1 MRKSKNFSK
10 RTTKPNKN
18 AIKALSVATIA
29 GLAMIGAAS
38 PACAE
43 VDNRIIIDTIDQTVT
58 GDYSNRINNNDWH
71 ADDWSSAWY
80 DEWNVEGGVVKNTSQ
95 NLTIKD
101 STFDSNTLNVHNP
114 NIVGD
119 DSDPKWMSA
128 NGGIIGNT
136 TDSSIKS
143 IDNVTFSNNKTNAT
157 YGPQFVKGGV
167 IGNSGTIESITNTK
181 FTGNTSS
188 ASYQAMGGAIFNADT
203 GVIDKISKSEFI
215 GNKSGSGG
223 AIYNDGT
230 ITSIDEVTIK
240 NNNASTGG
248 AIVNNGTIT
257 TISNSKIGN
266 NKASSGSAIYNQGHI
281 GTIDNTNVHDNTGS
295 DSILNRGTIDLI
307 SNSKITGSSSTGIN
321 SIKADSSDTAH
332 IGRIV
337 NTEIS
342 NNKGYGI
349 NSFKSDID
357 ELDGVI
363 IKDNANSGIRL
374 AGSGESHKIGSIK
387 NSLFENNG
395 RTGHNSA
402 LYLDVDSSLG
412 DVSDTKFISNYG
424 SSGGAISVN
433 NRGYGISAS
442 IGNFTNV
449 LFENNESSYAGG
461 AIVFDSGDSS
471 PLTVGKF
478 KDITFKDNKAGQNA
492 GALAVNGGV
501 TLDDFENVT
510 FEGNTAKGVG
520 GAICVN
526 DGRNTKFGNFT
537 NVSFENNEAASGSA
551 ISAMAGGT
559 FKDWKKVYF
568 VDNKVTGNG
577 GAGGVVSLN
586 NATVG
591 NWDTG
596 VMQSADSDYRVLNGG
611 GIYAGYSNFGN
622 ISNVAFKNLHA
633 ESAGGG
639 IWNSSSTFG
648 NFTDVSFEN
657 ISASNGGGIWNHYG
671 TIGNLTNVT
680 FDKVGIES
688 SSANNAGNGGVINNV
703 SGTIGDWINGY
714 AYGLGGADNNIASQG
729 GAIWNNSQF
738 GKITN
743 VLIKDYYAKTG
754 GAIWNMGTMK
764 GLEKV
769 SFINNHATE
778 SAGGAIMVHSDS
790 SAFGSVSES
799 LFQDN
804 SAHTWGGAIA
814 SHGYLSSI
822 IGSSFINNTAGNGG
836 AIYSSNPNV
845 GTLKDLTFIGNK
857 AVGNNEARLAGA
869 GGAIAVESSP
879 NFTLEGQ
886 NKFINNSAQTRG
898 GAILL
903 SAGTFS
909 DLGESYFEGNTSG
922 STGGAIHV
930 YGSIDKANNSTF
942 INNKTE
948 GKEPAD
954 HSLTYSGGGAIFTSG
969 EIKDISNSTFVG
981 NEVTGMTSDTFNSG
995 NGGAIFSFEDIENIS
1010 NSEFN
1015 GNKAVNKGGAI
1026 WTSQRINSI
1035 ENSTFANNKA
1045 GENGGALIAEEGI
1058 GTITNSSFINNTS
1071 TNGKGGAIYTT
1082 KDLKIVSKNGYNSLF
1097 TGNTAKIDGKVEQ
1110 NAIYMETPEDEGD
1123 VTLTLDAQSS
1133 GRFVLNDTIN
1143 GNSYNLKMTGD
1154 KTGEVYFNNKI
1165 VNANITQNNVISY
1178 VNDASQLNYNNNL
1191 AINSGI
1197 MNINNM
1203 GLAPLHL
1210 NSFVNDGTININSVD
1225 INPATETMGKITADS
1240 YGSQTGT
1247 INVNGLNVLADP
1259 NPDKLQTNVFFAD
1272 SAFANTVKYN
1282 GSNEYMGKIYKY
1294 TVGYLPESGEFQ
1306 FVRGGGSSGADS
1318 FNPSVLS
1325 SSVNAQAGTNATV
1338 NETFHYVFEH
1348 ADAFTQLP
1356 SMDRFAKINEN
1367 RYALSS
1373 DFNNNIPGFA
1383 PEFNNKA
1390 GWFRPYVTFE
1400 KMNLRN
1406 SGAVNATTYGSLVGF
1421 DSDFQDLKHGWT
1433 GVTTGYIGYTGS
1445 QLRYSGADTTMN
1457 GGLIGFTQTF
1467 YKGDFWTALTLSTG
1481 ASAGQTNT
1489 MYGKE
1494 DFTTLFAGVGSK
1506 TGYNFEFKE
1515 GKYIIQP
1522 VWFMSYTMGKTFDY
1536 TNAAGVRIESSPMH
1550 SIMLNPSLRFIA
1562 NTKSG
1567 WQPYASVGMVWNAMN
1582 ESSTSANGIKLPES
1596 SIKPY
1601 VEYGVGLQKRFKDDF
1616 IAFGQAMI
1624 RNGGRNGISLTA
1636 GFRWAIGRDKEKP
1649 LEKVQGVNNK
1659 TIGSGTKAG
1668 DKTVS
1673 MKKFLPPTVS
1683 IKVGDSKVSHTTDGR
1698 KIVKQLSQAQR
1709 EKLAKQYQNTTRTTS
1724 IGDMK
1729 KL

>member
-29 GLAMIGAAS
+29 GLAMIGGTAQAQDVQKA
-38 PACAE
+38 P
-43 VDNRIIIDTIDQTVT
+43 TPTVPT
-58 GDYSNRINNNDWH
+58 YTLDK
-71 ADDWSSAWY
+71 AD
-80 DEWNVEGGVVKNTSQ
+80 K
-95 NLTIKD
+95 
-101 STFDSNTLNVHNP
+101 DSNTLYIPSYDTKTGEVTDAYYKVNYKNTQFGTGTENSKDIDVKTS
-114 NIVGD
+114 VGD
-119 DSDPKWMSA
+119 IDVNVKYDNSEARTRTEIYSETETVEGSFVNNNNTDKDYA
-128 NGGIIGNT
+128 VGGAVRNESTITNINAGFAGN
-136 TDSSIKS
+136 SSNS
-143 IDNVTFSNNKTNAT
+143 TTNA
-157 YGPQFVKGGV
+157 
-167 IGNSGTIESITNTK
+167 E
-181 FTGNTSS
+181 
-188 ASYQAMGGAIFNADT
+188 GGAIFNKTGATISNINGYFVGNTLSPLDSDKSAYNIGGAVANDGSIGDIVADFIGNSINGNNRT
-203 GVIDKISKSEFI
+203 TALGGAIYNTNTINSITSDFVGNSATGSYAVGGAIYNSANGSSNAPYIGAINGNFIGNFASSDGGAIYNNTYYNSSSISQIGSIEGDFIRNTSGRFGGAIWNNGTIGDIKGNFIENTAQRGGAIYNFKQGASAPVIKSITGDFIGNHIDRSDFGAAIYNEGVITDGIKGNFIANTITGSGMGAGVYNVGLYSSNYETLINGIQGDFVQNKITGSGYISGAGIYNERAIINNGIIGNFIKNELVGNGETLEGAAITNKSGATISAREDGISISGNFI
-215 GNKSGSGG
+215 GNKISGATYADGVAISNRDGAKIDGEIVGNFSQNSVTSDSVEGTAIANKYATIGKITGKFVKNTAQTTNTAQGG
-223 AIYNDGT
+223 AIYNDGSIT
-230 ITSIDEVTIK
+230 NGLGDSTFIRNSITSENGYAGGGALYNYGRIQGESAVKLYFEGNSAVSKTSNAQGGAWFNGGSFASKDITAGFI
-240 NNNASTGG
+240 NNYVEGKSTSEGGAFHNSTTLGNLTANFIGNYVSGQEFVAGGALYNRGSIEKISGLFRDNFAKTVGIGYGAEGGALYSYNANVDADFLNNYVEADGHVKGG
-248 AIVNNGTIT
+248 AIYSRNLTLNG
-257 TISNSKIGN
+257 N
-266 NKASSGSAIYNQGHI
+266 H
-281 GTIDNTNVHDNTGS
+281 
-295 DSILNRGTIDLI
+295 LF
-307 SNSKITGSSSTGIN
+307 
-321 SIKADSSDTAH
+321 
-332 IGRIV
+332 
-337 NTEIS
+337 S
-342 NNKGYGI
+342 NNY
-349 NSFKSDID
+349 
-357 ELDGVI
+357 
-363 IKDNANSGIRL
+363 
-374 AGSGESHKIGSIK
+374 
-387 NSLFENNG
+387 
-395 RTGHNSA
+395 
-402 LYLDVDSSLG
+402 
-412 DVSDTKFISNYG
+412 
-424 SSGGAISVN
+424 AISKSKN
-433 NRGYGISAS
+433 AS
-442 IGNFTNV
+442 
-449 LFENNESSYAGG
+449 
-461 AIVFDSGDSS
+461 
-471 PLTVGKF
+471 
-478 KDITFKDNKAGQNA
+478 
-492 GALAVNGGV
+492 
-501 TLDDFENVT
+501 
-510 FEGNTAKGVG
+510 
-520 GAICVN
+520 
-526 DGRNTKFGNFT
+526 
-537 NVSFENNEAASGSA
+537 
-551 ISAMAGGT
+551 
-559 FKDWKKVYF
+559 
-568 VDNKVTGNG
+568 
-577 GAGGVVSLN
+577 
-586 NATVG
+586 
-591 NWDTG
+591 
-596 VMQSADSDYRVLNGG
+596 
-611 GIYAGYSNFGN
+611 
-622 ISNVAFKNLHA
+622 
-633 ESAGGG
+633 
-639 IWNSSSTFG
+639 
-648 NFTDVSFEN
+648 
-657 ISASNGGGIWNHYG
+657 
-671 TIGNLTNVT
+671 
-680 FDKVGIES
+680 
-688 SSANNAGNGGVINNV
+688 
-703 SGTIGDWINGY
+703 
-714 AYGLGGADNNIASQG
+714 
-729 GAIWNNSQF
+729 
-738 GKITN
+738 
-743 VLIKDYYAKTG
+743 
-754 GAIWNMGTMK
+754 
-764 GLEKV
+764 
-769 SFINNHATE
+769 
-778 SAGGAIMVHSDS
+778 GGAIMVDYG
-790 SAFGSVSES
+790 SAENLNGTFSNNYVEAGE
-799 LFQDN
+799 F
-804 SAHTWGGAIA
+804 AMGGAVYA
-814 SHGYLSSI
+814 SGIKNVDGTYVNSYAKSATK
-822 IGSSFINNTAGNGG
+822 NAQGG
-836 AIYSSNPNV
+836 AIYASSIDS
-845 GTLKDLTFIGNK
+845 LKGSFGNNYVEAKEYAQGGAVFANSIETISNATFDNNK
-857 AVGNNEARLAGA
+857 AISAEKNAD
-869 GGAIAVESSP
+869 GGAI
-879 NFTLEGQ
+879 
-886 NKFINNSAQTRG
+886 
-898 GAILL
+898 
-903 SAGTFS
+903 
-909 DLGESYFEGNTSG
+909 
-922 STGGAIHV
+922 
-930 YGSIDKANNSTF
+930 NSTH
-942 INNKTE
+942 IT
-948 GKEPAD
+948 
-954 HSLTYSGGGAIFTSG
+954 
-969 EIKDISNSTFVG
+969 
-981 NEVTGMTSDTFNSG
+981 
-995 NGGAIFSFEDIENIS
+995 
-1010 NSEFN
+1010 
-1015 GNKAVNKGGAI
+1015 
-1026 WTSQRINSI
+1026 SI
-1035 ENSTFANNKA
+1035 ENSTFSNNSATSKSSDGYAHGGAIYTGGIESIKNSNFINNSSSFA
-1045 GENGGALIAEEGI
+1045 GGAIYSYGKIDTIENSTFASNKSRDNGGALIAEAGI

-1082 KDLKIVSKNGYNSLF
+1082 KDLNIVSKNSYNSLF

-1110 NAIYMETPEDEGD
+1110 NAIYMETPEDEDD

-1373 DFNNNIPGFA
+1373 DFNNNIPGIA

-1406 SGAVNATTYGSLVGF
+1406 AGAVNATTYGSLVGF

-1515 GKYIIQP
+1515 GRYIIQP

-1673 MKKFLPPTVS
+1673 MKKFLPTTVS

>member
-29 GLAMIGAAS
+29 GLAMIGGTAQAQDVQKAPTPTVPTYTLDEAS
-38 PACAE
+38 KASDTLYIPNYDTETGTVTDAYYKVNYKNTQFGTGTENSKDFNVKTFAGNIDVNVKYDNSE
-43 VDNRIIIDTIDQTVT
+43 LTNRTENYSPVENIGGTFVDN
-58 GDYSNRINNNDWH
+58 
-71 ADDWSSAWY
+71 
-80 DEWNVEGGVVKNTSQ
+80 
-95 NLTIKD
+95 
-101 STFDSNTLNVHNP
+101 
-114 NIVGD
+114 NI
-119 DSDPKWMSA
+119 
-128 NGGIIGNT
+128 
-136 TDSSIKS
+136 TDSAYAVGGAVRNESTITNINAGFVGNS
-143 IDNVTFSNNKTNAT
+143 SNSTTNA
-157 YGPQFVKGGV
+157 
-167 IGNSGTIESITNTK
+167 E
-181 FTGNTSS
+181 
-188 ASYQAMGGAIFNADT
+188 GGAIFNKDGAS
-203 GVIDKISKSEFI
+203 ISNINGYFI
-215 GNKSGSGG
+215 GNTLAPIDSDKSAYNIGGAIANNGIIGDVVADFIGNSINGNNRTTALGG
-223 AIYNDGT
+223 AIYNT
-230 ITSIDEVTIK
+230 NTMNSITGDFVGNSATGSYAV
-240 NNNASTGG
+240 GG
-248 AIVNNGTIT
+248 AIYNSANGS
-257 TISNSKIGN
+257 SNAPYIGAINGNFIGN
-266 NKASSGSAIYNQGHI
+266 FASSDGGAIYN
-281 GTIDNTNVHDNTGS
+281 NTYYN
-295 DSILNRGTIDLI
+295 
-307 SNSKITGSSSTGIN
+307 SSS
-321 SIKADSSDTAH
+321 
-332 IGRIV
+332 
-337 NTEIS
+337 IS
-342 NNKGYGI
+342 
-349 NSFKSDID
+349 
-357 ELDGVI
+357 
-363 IKDNANSGIRL
+363 
-374 AGSGESHKIGSIK
+374 KIGSI
-387 NSLFENNG
+387 E
-395 RTGHNSA
+395 
-402 LYLDVDSSLG
+402 G
-412 DVSDTKFISNYG
+412 DFI
-424 SSGGAISVN
+424 
-433 NRGYGISAS
+433 
-442 IGNFTNV
+442 
-449 LFENNESSYAGG
+449 
-461 AIVFDSGDSS
+461 
-471 PLTVGKF
+471 
-478 KDITFKDNKAGQNA
+478 
-492 GALAVNGGV
+492 
-501 TLDDFENVT
+501 
-510 FEGNTAKGVG
+510 
-520 GAICVN
+520 
-526 DGRNTKFGNFT
+526 RNT
-537 NVSFENNEAASGSA
+537 SGR
-551 ISAMAGGT
+551 
-559 FKDWKKVYF
+559 F
-568 VDNKVTGNG
+568 
-577 GAGGVVSLN
+577 
-586 NATVG
+586 
-591 NWDTG
+591 
-596 VMQSADSDYRVLNGG
+596 
-611 GIYAGYSNFGN
+611 
-622 ISNVAFKNLHA
+622 
-633 ESAGGG
+633 
-639 IWNSSSTFG
+639 
-648 NFTDVSFEN
+648 
-657 ISASNGGGIWNHYG
+657 
-671 TIGNLTNVT
+671 
-680 FDKVGIES
+680 
-688 SSANNAGNGGVINNV
+688 
-703 SGTIGDWINGY
+703 
-714 AYGLGGADNNIASQG
+714 G
-729 GAIWNNSQF
+729 GAIWNNGTIGDIKGNFIENTAQRGGAIYNFNQGASAPVIKSITGDFIGNHIDRSDFGAAIYNEGVITDGIKGNFIANTITGSGMGAGVYNVGPYSSNYKTLINGIQGDFVQNKITGSGYISGAGIYNERAIINNGIIGNFIQNELVGNGGTLEGAAITNKSGATISAREDGISISGNFIGNKISGATYADGVAISNRDGAKIDGEIVGNFSQNSVTSDSVEGTAIANKYATI
-738 GKITN
+738 GKITGKFVEN
-743 VLIKDYYAKTG
+743 TAQTTNTAQG
-754 GAIWNMGTMK
+754 GAIYNEGSITN
-764 GLEKV
+764 GLGDSTFIRNSITSENGYAGGGALYNYGSIQGESAVKLYFEGNSAV
-769 SFINNHATE
+769 SKTSNAQGGAWFNGGSFASKDITADFINNYVEGKSTSEGGAFHNSTNLGNLTANFIGNYVSGQEFVAGGALYNRGSIEKISGLFRDNFAKTVGIGYGAE
-778 SAGGAIMVHSDS
+778 GGALYSYNANVDADFLNNYVEADGHVKGGAIYSRNLTLNGDHLFSNNYAVSKSKNASGGAIMVDYG
-790 SAFGSVSES
+790 SAENLNGTFSNNYVEAGEFAMGGAVFANSIKTISNAT
-799 LFQDN
+799 FDN
-804 SAHTWGGAIA
+804 NKAISAEKNADGGAI
-814 SHGYLSSI
+814 
-822 IGSSFINNTAGNGG
+822 
-836 AIYSSNPNV
+836 
-845 GTLKDLTFIGNK
+845 
-857 AVGNNEARLAGA
+857 
-869 GGAIAVESSP
+869 
-879 NFTLEGQ
+879 
-886 NKFINNSAQTRG
+886 
-898 GAILL
+898 
-903 SAGTFS
+903 
-909 DLGESYFEGNTSG
+909 
-922 STGGAIHV
+922 
-930 YGSIDKANNSTF
+930 NSTH
-942 INNKTE
+942 IT
-948 GKEPAD
+948 
-954 HSLTYSGGGAIFTSG
+954 
-969 EIKDISNSTFVG
+969 
-981 NEVTGMTSDTFNSG
+981 
-995 NGGAIFSFEDIENIS
+995 
-1010 NSEFN
+1010 
-1015 GNKAVNKGGAI
+1015 
-1026 WTSQRINSI
+1026 SI
-1035 ENSTFANNKA
+1035 ENSTFSNNSATSKSSDGYAHGGAIYTGGIESIKNSNFINNSSSFA
-1045 GENGGALIAEEGI
+1045 GGAIYSYGKIDTIENSTFASNKSRDNGGALIAEAGI

-1071 TNGKGGAIYTT
+1071 ANGKGGAIYTT
-1082 KDLKIVSKNGYNSLF
+1082 KDLNIVSKNGYNSLF

-1165 VNANITQNNVISY
+1165 VNANITQNNVTSY

-1294 TVGYLPESGEFQ
+1294 TVGYSPESGEFQ

-1373 DFNNNIPGFA
+1373 DFNNNIPGIA

-1562 NTKSG
+1562 NTKNG

-1582 ESSTSANGIKLPES
+1582 ESSTSANGTKLPES

>member
-1 MRKSKNFSK
+1 MRKTKNFSK
-10 RTTKPNKN
+10 RTTKPDKN

-29 GLAMIGAAS
+29 GLAMIGGTAQAQDVQKAPIPTIPTYTLDEAS
-38 PACAE
+38 KASDTLYIPNYDTETGTVTDAYYKVNYSNTEFGTGTENSKDFNVKTSAGNIDVNVKYDNSE
-43 VDNRIIIDTIDQTVT
+43 LTNRTENYSPVENIGGTFVDN
-58 GDYSNRINNNDWH
+58 
-71 ADDWSSAWY
+71 
-80 DEWNVEGGVVKNTSQ
+80 
-95 NLTIKD
+95 
-101 STFDSNTLNVHNP
+101 
-114 NIVGD
+114 NI
-119 DSDPKWMSA
+119 
-128 NGGIIGNT
+128 
-136 TDSSIKS
+136 TDSAYAVGGAVRNESTITNINAGFAGNS
-143 IDNVTFSNNKTNAT
+143 SNSTTNA
-157 YGPQFVKGGV
+157 
-167 IGNSGTIESITNTK
+167 E
-181 FTGNTSS
+181 
-188 ASYQAMGGAIFNADT
+188 GGAIFNKDGAS
-203 GVIDKISKSEFI
+203 ISNINGYFI
-215 GNKSGSGG
+215 GNTLAPIDSDKSAYNIGGAIANNGIIGDVVADFLGNSINGNNRTTALGG
-223 AIYNDGT
+223 AIYNTNT
-230 ITSIDEVTIK
+230 INSITGDFVGNSATGSY
-240 NNNASTGG
+240 AVGG
-248 AIVNNGTIT
+248 AIYNSANGS
-257 TISNSKIGN
+257 SNAPYIGAINGNFIGN
-266 NKASSGSAIYNQGHI
+266 FASSDGGAIYN
-281 GTIDNTNVHDNTGS
+281 NTYYN
-295 DSILNRGTIDLI
+295 
-307 SNSKITGSSSTGIN
+307 SSS
-321 SIKADSSDTAH
+321 
-332 IGRIV
+332 
-337 NTEIS
+337 IS
-342 NNKGYGI
+342 
-349 NSFKSDID
+349 
-357 ELDGVI
+357 
-363 IKDNANSGIRL
+363 
-374 AGSGESHKIGSIK
+374 KIGSI
-387 NSLFENNG
+387 E
-395 RTGHNSA
+395 
-402 LYLDVDSSLG
+402 G
-412 DVSDTKFISNYG
+412 DFIRN
-424 SSGGAISVN
+424 SSG
-433 NRGYGISAS
+433 R
-442 IGNFTNV
+442 F
-449 LFENNESSYAGG
+449 
-461 AIVFDSGDSS
+461 
-471 PLTVGKF
+471 
-478 KDITFKDNKAGQNA
+478 
-492 GALAVNGGV
+492 
-501 TLDDFENVT
+501 
-510 FEGNTAKGVG
+510 
-520 GAICVN
+520 
-526 DGRNTKFGNFT
+526 
-537 NVSFENNEAASGSA
+537 
-551 ISAMAGGT
+551 
-559 FKDWKKVYF
+559 
-568 VDNKVTGNG
+568 
-577 GAGGVVSLN
+577 
-586 NATVG
+586 
-591 NWDTG
+591 
-596 VMQSADSDYRVLNGG
+596 
-611 GIYAGYSNFGN
+611 
-622 ISNVAFKNLHA
+622 
-633 ESAGGG
+633 
-639 IWNSSSTFG
+639 
-648 NFTDVSFEN
+648 
-657 ISASNGGGIWNHYG
+657 
-671 TIGNLTNVT
+671 
-680 FDKVGIES
+680 
-688 SSANNAGNGGVINNV
+688 
-703 SGTIGDWINGY
+703 
-714 AYGLGGADNNIASQG
+714 G
-729 GAIWNNSQF
+729 GAIWNNGTIGDIKGNFIENTAQRGGAIYNFNQGASAPVIKSITGDFIGNHIDRSDFGAAIYNEGVITDGIKGNFIANTITGSGMGAGVYNVGPYSGNYKTLINGIQGDFVQNKITGSGYISGAGIYNERAIINNGIIGNFIQNELVGNGGTLEGAAITNKSGATISAREDGISISGNFIGNKISGATYADGVAISNRDGAKIDGEIVGNFSQNSVTSDSVEGAAIANKYATI
-738 GKITN
+738 GKITGKFVEN
-743 VLIKDYYAKTG
+743 TAQATSTAQG
-754 GAIWNMGTMK
+754 GAIYNEGSITN
-764 GLEKV
+764 GLGDSTFIRNSITSENGYVGGGALYNNGSIQGESAVKLYFEGNSAV
-769 SFINNHATE
+769 SKTSNAQGGAWFNGGSFASKEITADFINNYAEGKSTSEGGAFHNSTTLGKLTGNFIGNHVSGQEFVAGGALYNRGSIEKISGLFRDNFAKTVGIGYGAE
-778 SAGGAIMVHSDS
+778 GGALYSYNANVDADFLNNYVEADGHVKGGAIYSRNLTLNGDHLFSNNYAISKSKNASGGAIMVDYG
-790 SAFGSVSES
+790 SAENLNGTFSNNYVEAGE
-799 LFQDN
+799 F
-804 SAHTWGGAIA
+804 AMGGAVYA
-814 SHGYLSSI
+814 SGIKNVDGTYVNSYAKSATK
-822 IGSSFINNTAGNGG
+822 NAQGG
-836 AIYSSNPNV
+836 AIYASSIDS
-845 GTLKDLTFIGNK
+845 LKGSFGNNYVEAKEYAQGGAVFANYIETISNATFDNNK
-857 AVGNNEARLAGA
+857 AISAEKNAD
-869 GGAIAVESSP
+869 GGAI
-879 NFTLEGQ
+879 
-886 NKFINNSAQTRG
+886 
-898 GAILL
+898 
-903 SAGTFS
+903 
-909 DLGESYFEGNTSG
+909 
-922 STGGAIHV
+922 
-930 YGSIDKANNSTF
+930 NSTH
-942 INNKTE
+942 IT
-948 GKEPAD
+948 
-954 HSLTYSGGGAIFTSG
+954 
-969 EIKDISNSTFVG
+969 
-981 NEVTGMTSDTFNSG
+981 
-995 NGGAIFSFEDIENIS
+995 
-1010 NSEFN
+1010 
-1015 GNKAVNKGGAI
+1015 
-1026 WTSQRINSI
+1026 SI
-1035 ENSTFANNKA
+1035 ENSTFSNNSATSKSSDGYAHGGAIYTGGIESIKNSNFINNSSSFA
-1045 GENGGALIAEEGI
+1045 GGAIYSYGKIDTIENSTFASNKSRDNGGALIAEAGI

-1082 KDLKIVSKNGYNSLF
+1082 KDLNIVSKNGYNSLF

-1165 VNANITQNNVISY
+1165 VNANITQNIVTSY

-1294 TVGYLPESGEFQ
+1294 TVGYSPESGEFQ

-1373 DFNNNIPGFA
+1373 DFNNNIPGIA

-1562 NTKSG
+1562 NTKNG

-1582 ESSTSANGIKLPES
+1582 ESSTSANGTKLPES

-1673 MKKFLPPTVS
+1673 IKKFLPPTVS

>member
-1 MRKSKNFSK
+1 MRKTKNFSK

-29 GLAMIGAAS
+29 GLAMIGGTAQAQDVQKAPTPTVPTYTLDEAS
-38 PACAE
+38 KASDTLYIPNYDTETGTVTDAYYKVNYSNTEFGTGTENSKDFNVKTSAGNIDVNVKYDNSE
-43 VDNRIIIDTIDQTVT
+43 ARTRTENYSPVENIGGTFVDN
-58 GDYSNRINNNDWH
+58 
-71 ADDWSSAWY
+71 
-80 DEWNVEGGVVKNTSQ
+80 
-95 NLTIKD
+95 
-101 STFDSNTLNVHNP
+101 
-114 NIVGD
+114 NI
-119 DSDPKWMSA
+119 
-128 NGGIIGNT
+128 
-136 TDSSIKS
+136 TDSAYAVGGAVRNESTITNINAGFAGNS
-143 IDNVTFSNNKTNAT
+143 SNSTTNA
-157 YGPQFVKGGV
+157 
-167 IGNSGTIESITNTK
+167 E
-181 FTGNTSS
+181 
-188 ASYQAMGGAIFNADT
+188 GGAIFNKDGAS
-203 GVIDKISKSEFI
+203 ISNINGYFI
-215 GNKSGSGG
+215 GNTLAPIDSDKSAYNIGGAIANNGIIGDVVADFLGNSINGNNRTTALGG
-223 AIYNDGT
+223 AIYNT
-230 ITSIDEVTIK
+230 
-240 NNNASTGG
+240 
-248 AIVNNGTIT
+248 
-257 TISNSKIGN
+257 
-266 NKASSGSAIYNQGHI
+266 
-281 GTIDNTNVHDNTGS
+281 NT
-295 DSILNRGTIDLI
+295 
-307 SNSKITGSSSTGIN
+307 IN
-321 SIKADSSDTAH
+321 SI
-332 IGRIV
+332 
-337 NTEIS
+337 
-342 NNKGYGI
+342 
-349 NSFKSDID
+349 
-357 ELDGVI
+357 
-363 IKDNANSGIRL
+363 
-374 AGSGESHKIGSIK
+374 
-387 NSLFENNG
+387 
-395 RTGHNSA
+395 TGDFVGNSA
-402 LYLDVDSSLG
+402 TG
-412 DVSDTKFISNYG
+412 
-424 SSGGAISVN
+424 
-433 NRGYGISAS
+433 
-442 IGNFTNV
+442 
-449 LFENNESSYAGG
+449 SYA
-461 AIVFDSGDSS
+461 
-471 PLTVGKF
+471 
-478 KDITFKDNKAGQNA
+478 
-492 GALAVNGGV
+492 
-501 TLDDFENVT
+501 
-510 FEGNTAKGVG
+510 VG
-520 GAICVN
+520 GAIYN
-526 DGRNTKFGNFT
+526 SANGSSNAPYIGAINGNFIG
-537 NVSFENNEAASGSA
+537 NFASS
-551 ISAMAGGT
+551 
-559 FKDWKKVYF
+559 D
-568 VDNKVTGNG
+568 G
-577 GAGGVVSLN
+577 GAIFN
-586 NATVG
+586 NTYY
-591 NWDTG
+591 N
-596 VMQSADSDYRVLNGG
+596 
-611 GIYAGYSNFGN
+611 
-622 ISNVAFKNLHA
+622 SNVIAKISSIEGDF
-633 ESAGGG
+633 
-639 IWNSSSTFG
+639 IRNSSGRF
-648 NFTDVSFEN
+648 
-657 ISASNGGGIWNHYG
+657 
-671 TIGNLTNVT
+671 
-680 FDKVGIES
+680 
-688 SSANNAGNGGVINNV
+688 
-703 SGTIGDWINGY
+703 
-714 AYGLGGADNNIASQG
+714 G
-729 GAIWNNSQF
+729 GAIWNNGTIGDIKGNFIENTAQRGGAIYNVKANYNTPEIPIIKSITGDFIGNHIDRSDFGAAIYNEGVITDGIKGNFIANTITGSGMGAGIYNVGPYSSNYKTLINGIQGDFVQNKITGSGYISGAGIYNERAIINNGIIGNFIQNELVGNGGTLEGAAITNKSGATISAREDGISISGNFIGNKISGATYADGVAISNRDGAKIDGEIVGNFSQNSVTSDSVEGAAIANKYATI
-738 GKITN
+738 GKITGKFVEN
-743 VLIKDYYAKTG
+743 TAQATSTAQG
-754 GAIWNMGTMK
+754 GAIYNEGSITN
-764 GLEKV
+764 GLGDSTFIRNSITSENAYAGGGALYNNGSIQGESAVKLYFEGNSAV
-769 SFINNHATE
+769 SKTSNAQGGAWFNGGSFASKEITADFINNYAEGKSTSEGGAFHNSTTLGKLTGNFIGNHVSGQEFVAGGALYNRGSIEKISGLFRDNFAKTVGIGYGAE
-778 SAGGAIMVHSDS
+778 GGALYSYNANVDADFLNNYVEADGHVKGGAIYSRNLTLNGDHLFSNNYAISKSKNASGGAIMVDYG
-790 SAFGSVSES
+790 SAENLNGTFSNNYVEAGEFAMGGAVYASGIKNV
-799 LFQDN
+799 DGTYVN
-804 SAHTWGGAIA
+804 SYAKSATKNAQGGAIYASSIDSLKGSFGNNYVEAKEYAQGGAVYSGGIEKVNGLFDNNKATSVETNADGGAINA
-814 SHGYLSSI
+814 SHITSI
-822 IGSSFINNTAGNGG
+822 EDSTFSNNSAITNGADGWAHGGAIYSGNIGSISNSSFINNTSSFQGG
-836 AIYSSNPNV
+836 AIYSYS
-845 GTLKDLTFIGNK
+845 
-857 AVGNNEARLAGA
+857 
-869 GGAIAVESSP
+869 
-879 NFTLEGQ
+879 
-886 NKFINNSAQTRG
+886 
-898 GAILL
+898 
-903 SAGTFS
+903 
-909 DLGESYFEGNTSG
+909 
-922 STGGAIHV
+922 
-930 YGSIDKANNSTF
+930 SIDK
-942 INNKTE
+942 
-948 GKEPAD
+948 
-954 HSLTYSGGGAIFTSG
+954 
-969 EIKDISNSTFVG
+969 
-981 NEVTGMTSDTFNSG
+981 
-995 NGGAIFSFEDIENIS
+995 
-1010 NSEFN
+1010 
-1015 GNKAVNKGGAI
+1015 
-1026 WTSQRINSI
+1026 I

-1045 GENGGALIAEEGI
+1045 GENGGALIAEAGI

-1082 KDLKIVSKNGYNSLF
+1082 KDLNIVSKNGYNSLF

-1165 VNANITQNNVISY
+1165 VNANITQNNVTSY

-1240 YGSQTGT
+1240 YGTQSGT

-1294 TVGYLPESGEFQ
+1294 TVGYSPESGEFQ

-1373 DFNNNIPGFA
+1373 DFNNNIPGIA

-1562 NTKSG
+1562 NTKNG

-1582 ESSTSANGIKLPES
+1582 ESSTTANGTKLPES

-1659 TIGSGTKAG
+1659 TISSGTKAG

>member
-29 GLAMIGAAS
+29 GLAMIGGTAQAQDVQKA
-38 PACAE
+38 P
-43 VDNRIIIDTIDQTVT
+43 TPTVPT
-58 GDYSNRINNNDWH
+58 YTLDK
-71 ADDWSSAWY
+71 AD
-80 DEWNVEGGVVKNTSQ
+80 K
-95 NLTIKD
+95 
-101 STFDSNTLNVHNP
+101 DSNTLYIPSYDTKTGEVTDAYYKVNYSNTEFGTGIKNSKDIDVKTS
-114 NIVGD
+114 VGD
-119 DSDPKWMSA
+119 IDVNVKYDNSELTNRTENYSPVE
-128 NGGIIGNT
+128 NIGGTFVDNNI
-136 TDSSIKS
+136 TDSAYAVGGAVRNESTITNINAGFAGNS
-143 IDNVTFSNNKTNAT
+143 SNSTTNA
-157 YGPQFVKGGV
+157 
-167 IGNSGTIESITNTK
+167 E
-181 FTGNTSS
+181 
-188 ASYQAMGGAIFNADT
+188 GGAIFNKT
-203 GVIDKISKSEFI
+203 GATISNINGYFI
-215 GNKSGSGG
+215 GNTLSPLDSDKSAYNIGGAVANDGSIGDIVADFIGNSINGNNRTTALGG
-223 AIYNDGT
+223 AIYNTNT
-230 ITSIDEVTIK
+230 INSITGDFVGNSATGSY
-240 NNNASTGG
+240 AVGG
-248 AIVNNGTIT
+248 AIYNSANGS
-257 TISNSKIGN
+257 SNAPYIGAINGNFIGN
-266 NKASSGSAIYNQGHI
+266 FASSDGGAIYN
-281 GTIDNTNVHDNTGS
+281 NTYYN
-295 DSILNRGTIDLI
+295 
-307 SNSKITGSSSTGIN
+307 SSS
-321 SIKADSSDTAH
+321 
-332 IGRIV
+332 
-337 NTEIS
+337 IS
-342 NNKGYGI
+342 
-349 NSFKSDID
+349 
-357 ELDGVI
+357 
-363 IKDNANSGIRL
+363 
-374 AGSGESHKIGSIK
+374 KIGSI
-387 NSLFENNG
+387 E
-395 RTGHNSA
+395 
-402 LYLDVDSSLG
+402 G
-412 DVSDTKFISNYG
+412 DFI
-424 SSGGAISVN
+424 
-433 NRGYGISAS
+433 
-442 IGNFTNV
+442 
-449 LFENNESSYAGG
+449 
-461 AIVFDSGDSS
+461 
-471 PLTVGKF
+471 
-478 KDITFKDNKAGQNA
+478 
-492 GALAVNGGV
+492 
-501 TLDDFENVT
+501 
-510 FEGNTAKGVG
+510 
-520 GAICVN
+520 
-526 DGRNTKFGNFT
+526 RNT
-537 NVSFENNEAASGSA
+537 SGR
-551 ISAMAGGT
+551 
-559 FKDWKKVYF
+559 F
-568 VDNKVTGNG
+568 
-577 GAGGVVSLN
+577 
-586 NATVG
+586 
-591 NWDTG
+591 
-596 VMQSADSDYRVLNGG
+596 
-611 GIYAGYSNFGN
+611 
-622 ISNVAFKNLHA
+622 
-633 ESAGGG
+633 
-639 IWNSSSTFG
+639 
-648 NFTDVSFEN
+648 
-657 ISASNGGGIWNHYG
+657 
-671 TIGNLTNVT
+671 
-680 FDKVGIES
+680 
-688 SSANNAGNGGVINNV
+688 
-703 SGTIGDWINGY
+703 
-714 AYGLGGADNNIASQG
+714 G
-729 GAIWNNSQF
+729 GAIWNNGTIGDIKGNFIENTAQRGGAIYNFKQGASAPVIKSITGDFIGNHIDRSDFGAAIYNEGVITDGIKGNFIANTITGSGMGAGVYNVGLYSSNYKTLINGIQGDFVQNKITGSGYISGAGIYNERAIINNGIIGNFIQNELVGNGGTLEGAAITNKSGATISAREDGISISGNFIGNKISGATYADGVAISNRDGAKIDGEIVGNFSQNSVTSDSVEGTAIANKATI
-738 GKITN
+738 GKITGKFVEN
-743 VLIKDYYAKTG
+743 TAQTTNTAQG
-754 GAIWNMGTMK
+754 GAIYNEGSITN
-764 GLEKV
+764 GLGDSTFIRNSITSENGYAGGGALYNYGRIQGESAVKLYFEGNSAV
-769 SFINNHATE
+769 SKTSNAQGGAWFNGGSFASKDITADFINNYVEGKSTSEGGAFHNSTTLGNLTANFIGNYVSGQEFVAGGALYNRGSIEKISGLFRDNFAKTVGIGYGAE
-778 SAGGAIMVHSDS
+778 GGALYSYNANVDADFLNNYVEADGNVKGGAIYSRNLTLNGNHLFSNNYAISKSKNASGGAIMVDYG
-790 SAFGSVSES
+790 SAENLNGTFSNNYVEAGE
-799 LFQDN
+799 F
-804 SAHTWGGAIA
+804 AMGGAVYA
-814 SHGYLSSI
+814 SGIKNVDGTYVNSYAKSATK
-822 IGSSFINNTAGNGG
+822 NAQGG
-836 AIYSSNPNV
+836 AIYASSIDS
-845 GTLKDLTFIGNK
+845 LKGSFGNNYVEAKEYAQGGAVFANSIETISNATFDNNK
-857 AVGNNEARLAGA
+857 AISAEKNAD
-869 GGAIAVESSP
+869 GGAI
-879 NFTLEGQ
+879 
-886 NKFINNSAQTRG
+886 
-898 GAILL
+898 
-903 SAGTFS
+903 
-909 DLGESYFEGNTSG
+909 
-922 STGGAIHV
+922 
-930 YGSIDKANNSTF
+930 NSTH
-942 INNKTE
+942 IT
-948 GKEPAD
+948 
-954 HSLTYSGGGAIFTSG
+954 
-969 EIKDISNSTFVG
+969 
-981 NEVTGMTSDTFNSG
+981 
-995 NGGAIFSFEDIENIS
+995 
-1010 NSEFN
+1010 
-1015 GNKAVNKGGAI
+1015 
-1026 WTSQRINSI
+1026 SI
-1035 ENSTFANNKA
+1035 ENSTFSNNSATSKSSDGYAHGGAIYTGGIESIKNSNFINNSSSFA
-1045 GENGGALIAEEGI
+1045 GGAIYSYGKIDTIENSTFASNKSRDNGGALIAEAGI

-1082 KDLKIVSKNGYNSLF
+1082 KDLNIVSKNSYNSLF

-1110 NAIYMETPEDEGD
+1110 NAIYMETPEDEDD

-1373 DFNNNIPGFA
+1373 DFNNNIPGIA
-1383 PEFNNKA
+1383 PEFDNKA

-1562 NTKSG
+1562 NTKNG

-1582 ESSTSANGIKLPES
+1582 ESSTSANGTKLPES

-1683 IKVGDSKVSHTTDGR
+1683 IKVGDSKVSRTTDGR

>member
-29 GLAMIGAAS
+29 GLAMIGGTAQAQDVQKAPTPTVPTYTLDEAS
-38 PACAE
+38 KASDTLYIPNYDTETGTVADAYYKVNYKNTQFGTGTE
-43 VDNRIIIDTIDQTVT
+43 NSKDFNVKTSAGNIDVNVKYDNSELTNRTENYSPVENIGGTFVDN
-58 GDYSNRINNNDWH
+58 
-71 ADDWSSAWY
+71 
-80 DEWNVEGGVVKNTSQ
+80 
-95 NLTIKD
+95 
-101 STFDSNTLNVHNP
+101 
-114 NIVGD
+114 NI
-119 DSDPKWMSA
+119 
-128 NGGIIGNT
+128 
-136 TDSSIKS
+136 TDSAYAVGGAVRNESTITNINAGFVGNS
-143 IDNVTFSNNKTNAT
+143 SNSTTNA
-157 YGPQFVKGGV
+157 
-167 IGNSGTIESITNTK
+167 E
-181 FTGNTSS
+181 
-188 ASYQAMGGAIFNADT
+188 GGAIFNKDGAS
-203 GVIDKISKSEFI
+203 ISNINGYFI
-215 GNKSGSGG
+215 GNTLAPIDSDKSAYNIGGAIANNGIIGDVVADFIGNSINGNNRTTALGG
-223 AIYNDGT
+223 AIYNT
-230 ITSIDEVTIK
+230 
-240 NNNASTGG
+240 
-248 AIVNNGTIT
+248 
-257 TISNSKIGN
+257 
-266 NKASSGSAIYNQGHI
+266 
-281 GTIDNTNVHDNTGS
+281 NT
-295 DSILNRGTIDLI
+295 
-307 SNSKITGSSSTGIN
+307 IN
-321 SIKADSSDTAH
+321 SI
-332 IGRIV
+332 
-337 NTEIS
+337 
-342 NNKGYGI
+342 
-349 NSFKSDID
+349 
-357 ELDGVI
+357 
-363 IKDNANSGIRL
+363 
-374 AGSGESHKIGSIK
+374 
-387 NSLFENNG
+387 
-395 RTGHNSA
+395 TGDFVGNSA
-402 LYLDVDSSLG
+402 TG
-412 DVSDTKFISNYG
+412 
-424 SSGGAISVN
+424 
-433 NRGYGISAS
+433 
-442 IGNFTNV
+442 
-449 LFENNESSYAGG
+449 SYA
-461 AIVFDSGDSS
+461 
-471 PLTVGKF
+471 
-478 KDITFKDNKAGQNA
+478 
-492 GALAVNGGV
+492 
-501 TLDDFENVT
+501 
-510 FEGNTAKGVG
+510 VG
-520 GAICVN
+520 GAIYN
-526 DGRNTKFGNFT
+526 SANGSSNAPYIGAINGNFIG
-537 NVSFENNEAASGSA
+537 NFASS
-551 ISAMAGGT
+551 
-559 FKDWKKVYF
+559 D
-568 VDNKVTGNG
+568 G
-577 GAGGVVSLN
+577 GAIYN
-586 NATVG
+586 NT
-591 NWDTG
+591 
-596 VMQSADSDYRVLNGG
+596 Y
-611 GIYAGYSNFGN
+611 Y
-622 ISNVAFKNLHA
+622 
-633 ESAGGG
+633 
-639 IWNSSSTFG
+639 NSSS
-648 NFTDVSFEN
+648 
-657 ISASNGGGIWNHYG
+657 IS
-671 TIGNLTNVT
+671 
-680 FDKVGIES
+680 K
-688 SSANNAGNGGVINNV
+688 
-703 SGTIGDWINGY
+703 
-714 AYGLGGADNNIASQG
+714 IASIEGDFIRNTSGRFG
-729 GAIWNNSQF
+729 GAIWNNGTIGDIKGNFIENTAQRGGAIYNFNQGASAPVIKSITGDFIGNHIDRSDFGAAIYNEGVITDGIKGNFIANTITGSGMGAGVYNVGPYSSNYKTLINGIQGDFVQNKITGSGYISGAGIYNERAIINNGIIGNFIQNELVGNGGTLEGAAITNKSGATISAREDGISISGNFIGNKISGATYADGAAISNRDGAKIDGEIVGNFSQNSVTSDSVEGTAIANKYATI
-738 GKITN
+738 GKITGKFVEN
-743 VLIKDYYAKTG
+743 TAQTTNTAQG
-754 GAIWNMGTMK
+754 GAIYNEGSITN
-764 GLEKV
+764 GLGDSTFIRNSITSENGYAGGGALYNYGSIQGESAVKLYFEGNSAV
-769 SFINNHATE
+769 SKTSNAQGGAWFNGGSFASKDITADFINNYVEGKSTSEGGAFHNSTTLGNLTANFIGNYVSGQEFVAGGALYNRGSIEKISGLFRDNFAKTVGIGYGAE
-778 SAGGAIMVHSDS
+778 GGALYSYNANVDADFLNNYVEADGHVKGGAIYSRNLTLNGDHLFSNNYAISKSKNASGGAIMVDYG
-790 SAFGSVSES
+790 SAENLNGTFSNNYVEAGEFAMGGAVYASGIKNV
-799 LFQDN
+799 DGTYVN
-804 SAHTWGGAIA
+804 SYAKSATKNAQGGAIYASSIDSLKGSFGNNYVEAKEYAQGGAVYSGGIEKVNGLFDNNKATSAETNADGGAINA
-814 SHGYLSSI
+814 SHITSI
-822 IGSSFINNTAGNGG
+822 EDSTFSNNSAITNGADGWAHGGAIYSGNIGSISNSSFINNTSSFQGG
-836 AIYSSNPNV
+836 AIYSYS
-845 GTLKDLTFIGNK
+845 
-857 AVGNNEARLAGA
+857 
-869 GGAIAVESSP
+869 
-879 NFTLEGQ
+879 
-886 NKFINNSAQTRG
+886 
-898 GAILL
+898 
-903 SAGTFS
+903 
-909 DLGESYFEGNTSG
+909 
-922 STGGAIHV
+922 
-930 YGSIDKANNSTF
+930 SIDK
-942 INNKTE
+942 
-948 GKEPAD
+948 
-954 HSLTYSGGGAIFTSG
+954 
-969 EIKDISNSTFVG
+969 
-981 NEVTGMTSDTFNSG
+981 
-995 NGGAIFSFEDIENIS
+995 
-1010 NSEFN
+1010 
-1015 GNKAVNKGGAI
+1015 
-1026 WTSQRINSI
+1026 I

-1045 GENGGALIAEEGI
+1045 GENGGALIAEAGI

-1082 KDLKIVSKNGYNSLF
+1082 KDLNIVSKNGYNSLF

-1165 VNANITQNNVISY
+1165 VNANITQNNVTSY

-1210 NSFVNDGTININSVD
+1210 NSFVNNGTININSVD

-1240 YGSQTGT
+1240 YGSQSGT

-1294 TVGYLPESGEFQ
+1294 AVGYSPESGEFQ

-1373 DFNNNIPGFA
+1373 DFNNNIPGIA

-1562 NTKSG
+1562 NTKNG

-1582 ESSTSANGIKLPES
+1582 ESSTSANGTKLPES

-1636 GFRWAIGRDKEKP
+1636 GFRWTIGRDKEKP

>member
-29 GLAMIGAAS
+29 GLAMIGGTAQAQDVQKAPTPTVPTYTLDEAS
-38 PACAE
+38 KAS
-43 VDNRIIIDTIDQTVT
+43 DTLYIPNYDTETGTVT
-58 GDYSNRINNNDWH
+58 DAYYKVNYKNTQFGTGTENSKDFNVKTSAGNIDVNVKYDNSEARTRTEIYSETETVEGSFVNNNNTDKDY
-71 ADDWSSAWY
+71 AVGGAVRNESTITNINAGFAGNSS
-80 DEWNVEGGVVKNTSQ
+80 N
-95 NLTIKD
+95 
-101 STFDSNTLNVHNP
+101 ST
-114 NIVGD
+114 
-119 DSDPKWMSA
+119 
-128 NGGIIGNT
+128 
-136 TDSSIKS
+136 
-143 IDNVTFSNNKTNAT
+143 TNA
-157 YGPQFVKGGV
+157 
-167 IGNSGTIESITNTK
+167 E
-181 FTGNTSS
+181 
-188 ASYQAMGGAIFNADT
+188 GGAIFNKT
-203 GVIDKISKSEFI
+203 GATISNINGYFI
-215 GNKSGSGG
+215 GNTLSPIDSDKSAYNIGGAVANNGIIGDVVADFIGNSINGNNRTTALGG
-223 AIYNDGT
+223 AIYNTNT
-230 ITSIDEVTIK
+230 INSITGDFVGNSATGSY
-240 NNNASTGG
+240 AVGG
-248 AIVNNGTIT
+248 AIYNSANGS
-257 TISNSKIGN
+257 SNAPYIGAINGNFIGN
-266 NKASSGSAIYNQGHI
+266 FASSDGGAIYN
-281 GTIDNTNVHDNTGS
+281 NTYYN
-295 DSILNRGTIDLI
+295 
-307 SNSKITGSSSTGIN
+307 SSS
-321 SIKADSSDTAH
+321 
-332 IGRIV
+332 
-337 NTEIS
+337 IS
-342 NNKGYGI
+342 
-349 NSFKSDID
+349 
-357 ELDGVI
+357 
-363 IKDNANSGIRL
+363 
-374 AGSGESHKIGSIK
+374 KIGSI
-387 NSLFENNG
+387 E
-395 RTGHNSA
+395 
-402 LYLDVDSSLG
+402 G
-412 DVSDTKFISNYG
+412 DFI
-424 SSGGAISVN
+424 
-433 NRGYGISAS
+433 
-442 IGNFTNV
+442 
-449 LFENNESSYAGG
+449 
-461 AIVFDSGDSS
+461 
-471 PLTVGKF
+471 
-478 KDITFKDNKAGQNA
+478 
-492 GALAVNGGV
+492 
-501 TLDDFENVT
+501 
-510 FEGNTAKGVG
+510 
-520 GAICVN
+520 
-526 DGRNTKFGNFT
+526 RNT
-537 NVSFENNEAASGSA
+537 SGR
-551 ISAMAGGT
+551 
-559 FKDWKKVYF
+559 F
-568 VDNKVTGNG
+568 
-577 GAGGVVSLN
+577 
-586 NATVG
+586 
-591 NWDTG
+591 
-596 VMQSADSDYRVLNGG
+596 
-611 GIYAGYSNFGN
+611 
-622 ISNVAFKNLHA
+622 
-633 ESAGGG
+633 
-639 IWNSSSTFG
+639 
-648 NFTDVSFEN
+648 
-657 ISASNGGGIWNHYG
+657 
-671 TIGNLTNVT
+671 
-680 FDKVGIES
+680 
-688 SSANNAGNGGVINNV
+688 
-703 SGTIGDWINGY
+703 
-714 AYGLGGADNNIASQG
+714 G
-729 GAIWNNSQF
+729 GAIWNNGTIGDIKGNFIENTAQRGGAIYNYKEGASAPVIKSITGDFVGNHIDRSDFGAAIYNEGVITDGIKGNFIANTITGSGMGAGVYNVGPYSSNYKTLINGIQGDFVQNKITGSGYISGAGIYNERAIINNGIIGNFIQNELVGNGGTLEGAAITNKSGATISAREDGISISGNFIGNKISGATYADGAAISNRDGAKIDGEIVGNFSQNSVTSDSVEGAAIANKYATI
-738 GKITN
+738 GKITGKFVEN
-743 VLIKDYYAKTG
+743 TAQATSTAQG
-754 GAIWNMGTMK
+754 GAIYNEGSITN
-764 GLEKV
+764 GLGDSTFIRNSITSENAYAGGGALYNNGSIQGESAVKLYFEGNSAV
-769 SFINNHATE
+769 SKTSNAQGGAWFNGGSFASKEITADFINNYAEGKSTSEGGAFHNSTTLGKLTGNFIGNHVSGQEFVAGGALYNRGSIEKISGLFRDNFAKTVGIGYGAE
-778 SAGGAIMVHSDS
+778 GGALYSYNANVDADFLNNYVEADGHVKGGAIYSRNLTLNGEHLFSNNYAISKSKNASGGAIMVDYG
-790 SAFGSVSES
+790 SAENLNGTFSNNYVEAGEFAMGGAVYASGIKNV
-799 LFQDN
+799 DGTYVN
-804 SAHTWGGAIA
+804 SYAKSATKNAQGGAIYASSIDSLKGSFGNNYVEAKEYAQGGAVYSGGIEKVNGLFDNNKATSAETNADGGAINA
-814 SHGYLSSI
+814 SHITSI
-822 IGSSFINNTAGNGG
+822 EDSTFSNNSAITNGADGWAHGGAIYSGNIGSISNSSFINNTSSFQGG
-836 AIYSSNPNV
+836 AIYSYS
-845 GTLKDLTFIGNK
+845 
-857 AVGNNEARLAGA
+857 
-869 GGAIAVESSP
+869 
-879 NFTLEGQ
+879 
-886 NKFINNSAQTRG
+886 
-898 GAILL
+898 
-903 SAGTFS
+903 
-909 DLGESYFEGNTSG
+909 
-922 STGGAIHV
+922 
-930 YGSIDKANNSTF
+930 SIDK
-942 INNKTE
+942 
-948 GKEPAD
+948 
-954 HSLTYSGGGAIFTSG
+954 
-969 EIKDISNSTFVG
+969 
-981 NEVTGMTSDTFNSG
+981 
-995 NGGAIFSFEDIENIS
+995 
-1010 NSEFN
+1010 
-1015 GNKAVNKGGAI
+1015 
-1026 WTSQRINSI
+1026 I

-1045 GENGGALIAEEGI
+1045 GENGGVLIAEEGI

-1082 KDLKIVSKNGYNSLF
+1082 KDLNIVSKNGYNSLF

-1165 VNANITQNNVISY
+1165 VNANITQNNVTSY

-1294 TVGYLPESGEFQ
+1294 TVGYSPESGEFQ

-1348 ADAFTQLP
+1348 ADSFTQLP

-1373 DFNNNIPGFA
+1373 DFNNNIPGLA

-1406 SGAVNATTYGSLVGF
+1406 AGAVNATTYGSLVGF

-1562 NTKSG
+1562 NTKNG

-1582 ESSTSANGIKLPES
+1582 ESSTSANGTKLPES

-1659 TIGSGTKAG
+1659 TIGSGSKAG

>member
-29 GLAMIGAAS
+29 GLAMIGGTAQAQDVQKAPTPTVPTYTLDEAS
-38 PACAE
+38 KASDTLYIPNYDTETGTVTDAYYKVNYSNTEFGTGTENSKDFNVKTSAGNIDVNVKYDNSE
-43 VDNRIIIDTIDQTVT
+43 LTNRTENYSPVENIGGTFVDN
-58 GDYSNRINNNDWH
+58 
-71 ADDWSSAWY
+71 
-80 DEWNVEGGVVKNTSQ
+80 
-95 NLTIKD
+95 
-101 STFDSNTLNVHNP
+101 
-114 NIVGD
+114 NI
-119 DSDPKWMSA
+119 
-128 NGGIIGNT
+128 
-136 TDSSIKS
+136 TDSAYAVGGAVRNESTITNINAGFAGNS
-143 IDNVTFSNNKTNAT
+143 SNSTTNA
-157 YGPQFVKGGV
+157 
-167 IGNSGTIESITNTK
+167 E
-181 FTGNTSS
+181 
-188 ASYQAMGGAIFNADT
+188 GGAIFNKDGASISNINGYFIGNTLAPIDSDKSAYNIGGAIANNGIIGDVVADFIGNSINGNNRT
-203 GVIDKISKSEFI
+203 TALGGAIYNTNTINSITGDFVGNSATGSYAVGGAIYNSANGSSNAPYIGAINGNFIGNFASSDGGAIYNNTYYNSSSISKIGSIEGDFIRNTSGRFGGAIWNNGTIGDIKGNFIENTAQRGGAIYNFNQGASAPVIKSITGDFIGNHIDRSDFGAAIYNEGVITDGIKGNFIANTITGSGMGAGVYNVGPYSGNYKTLINGIQGDFVQNKITGSGYISGAGIYNERAIINNGIIGNFIQNELVGNGGTLEGAAITNKSGATISAREDGISISGNFI
-215 GNKSGSGG
+215 GNKISGATYADGVAISNRDGAKIDGEIVGNFSQNSVTSDSVEGTAIANKYATIGKITGKFVENTAQTTNTAQGG
-223 AIYNDGT
+223 AIYNDGSIT
-230 ITSIDEVTIK
+230 NGLGDSTFIRNSITSENAYAGGGALY
-240 NNNASTGG
+240 NNGSIQGESAVKLYFEGNSAVSKTSNAQGGAWFNGGSFASKEITADFINNYAEGKSTSEGGAFHNSTTLGKLTGNFIGNHVSGQEFVAGGALYNRGSIEKISGLFRDNFAKTVGIGYGAEGGALYSYNANVDADFLNNYVEADGHVKGG
-248 AIVNNGTIT
+248 AIYSRNLTLNGD
-257 TISNSKIGN
+257 
-266 NKASSGSAIYNQGHI
+266 H
-281 GTIDNTNVHDNTGS
+281 
-295 DSILNRGTIDLI
+295 LF
-307 SNSKITGSSSTGIN
+307 
-321 SIKADSSDTAH
+321 
-332 IGRIV
+332 
-337 NTEIS
+337 S
-342 NNKGYGI
+342 NNY
-349 NSFKSDID
+349 
-357 ELDGVI
+357 
-363 IKDNANSGIRL
+363 
-374 AGSGESHKIGSIK
+374 
-387 NSLFENNG
+387 
-395 RTGHNSA
+395 
-402 LYLDVDSSLG
+402 
-412 DVSDTKFISNYG
+412 
-424 SSGGAISVN
+424 AISKSKN
-433 NRGYGISAS
+433 AS
-442 IGNFTNV
+442 
-449 LFENNESSYAGG
+449 
-461 AIVFDSGDSS
+461 
-471 PLTVGKF
+471 
-478 KDITFKDNKAGQNA
+478 
-492 GALAVNGGV
+492 
-501 TLDDFENVT
+501 
-510 FEGNTAKGVG
+510 
-520 GAICVN
+520 
-526 DGRNTKFGNFT
+526 
-537 NVSFENNEAASGSA
+537 
-551 ISAMAGGT
+551 
-559 FKDWKKVYF
+559 
-568 VDNKVTGNG
+568 
-577 GAGGVVSLN
+577 
-586 NATVG
+586 
-591 NWDTG
+591 
-596 VMQSADSDYRVLNGG
+596 
-611 GIYAGYSNFGN
+611 
-622 ISNVAFKNLHA
+622 
-633 ESAGGG
+633 
-639 IWNSSSTFG
+639 
-648 NFTDVSFEN
+648 
-657 ISASNGGGIWNHYG
+657 
-671 TIGNLTNVT
+671 
-680 FDKVGIES
+680 
-688 SSANNAGNGGVINNV
+688 
-703 SGTIGDWINGY
+703 
-714 AYGLGGADNNIASQG
+714 
-729 GAIWNNSQF
+729 
-738 GKITN
+738 
-743 VLIKDYYAKTG
+743 
-754 GAIWNMGTMK
+754 
-764 GLEKV
+764 
-769 SFINNHATE
+769 
-778 SAGGAIMVHSDS
+778 GGAIMVDYG
-790 SAFGSVSES
+790 SAENLNGTFSNNYVEAGEFAMGGAVYASGIKNV
-799 LFQDN
+799 DGTYVN
-804 SAHTWGGAIA
+804 SYAKSATKNAQGGAIYASSIDSLKGSFGNNYVEAKEYAQGGAVYSGGIEKVNGLFDNNKATSVETNADGGAINA
-814 SHGYLSSI
+814 SHITSI
-822 IGSSFINNTAGNGG
+822 EDSTFSNNSAITNGADGWAHGGAIYSGNIGSISNSSFINNTSSFQGG
-836 AIYSSNPNV
+836 AIYSYS
-845 GTLKDLTFIGNK
+845 
-857 AVGNNEARLAGA
+857 
-869 GGAIAVESSP
+869 
-879 NFTLEGQ
+879 
-886 NKFINNSAQTRG
+886 
-898 GAILL
+898 
-903 SAGTFS
+903 
-909 DLGESYFEGNTSG
+909 
-922 STGGAIHV
+922 
-930 YGSIDKANNSTF
+930 SIDK
-942 INNKTE
+942 
-948 GKEPAD
+948 
-954 HSLTYSGGGAIFTSG
+954 
-969 EIKDISNSTFVG
+969 
-981 NEVTGMTSDTFNSG
+981 
-995 NGGAIFSFEDIENIS
+995 
-1010 NSEFN
+1010 
-1015 GNKAVNKGGAI
+1015 
-1026 WTSQRINSI
+1026 I

-1045 GENGGALIAEEGI
+1045 GENGGALIAEAGI

-1082 KDLKIVSKNGYNSLF
+1082 KDLNIVSKNGYNSLF

-1165 VNANITQNNVISY
+1165 VNANITQNNVTSY

-1210 NSFVNDGTININSVD
+1210 NSFVNNGTININSVD

-1240 YGSQTGT
+1240 YGTQSGT

-1259 NPDKLQTNVFFAD
+1259 NPDKLQTNVLFAD

-1294 TVGYLPESGEFQ
+1294 AVGYSPESGEFQ

-1373 DFNNNIPGFA
+1373 DFNNNIPGIA

-1562 NTKSG
+1562 NTKNG

-1582 ESSTSANGIKLPES
+1582 ESSTSANGTKLPES

>member
-1 MRKSKNFSK
+1 MRKTKNFSK

-71 ADDWSSAWY
+71 ADDWSSGWY
-80 DEWNVEGGVVKNTSQ
+80 DEWNVEGGVVKNSSQ

-136 TDSSIKS
+136 TGSSIKS

-181 FTGNTSS
+181 FTGNVSS

-230 ITSIDEVTIK
+230 IT
-240 NNNASTGG
+240 
-248 AIVNNGTIT
+248 
-257 TISNSKIGN
+257 TISESEIGN
-266 NKASSGSAIYNQGHI
+266 NQASSGSAIYNTGHI
-281 GTIDNTNVHDNTGS
+281 GTIDNTNIHDNTGG
-295 DSILNRGTIDLI
+295 DSILNRGKIDLI

-374 AGSGESHKIGSIK
+374 TGSGESHKIGSIK

-402 LYLDVDSSLG
+402 LCIDVDSSLG

-433 NRGYGISAS
+433 NRGYSGISAS

-478 KDITFKDNKAGQNA
+478 KDITFKDNKTGQNA

-501 TLDDFENVT
+501 TLDDFENVK
-510 FEGNTAKGVG
+510 FEGNTANGAG

-526 DGRNTKFGNFT
+526 DGKNTKFGNFT

-591 NWDTG
+591 NWDVG
-596 VMQSADSDYRVLNGG
+596 VMQGADSDYRVSNGG

-778 SAGGAIMVHSDS
+778 STGGAIWNTGSNPFGLIS
-790 SAFGSVSES
+790 SS

-804 SAHTWGGAIA
+804 LAHSYGGAIA
-814 SHGYLSSI
+814 NNGILTGVI
-822 IGSSFINNTAGNGG
+822 DTAFVNNTASDGG
-836 AIYSSNPNV
+836 GIYSANENV
-845 GTLKDLTFIGNK
+845 GQLKNLTFIGNK
-857 AVGNNEARLAGA
+857 AVGKDDEGRYNPATAGN
-869 GGAIAVESSP
+869 GGAIAITPSRESYQF
-879 NFTLEGQ
+879 NLEGQ
-886 NKFINNSAQTRG
+886 NKFVNNSAKTSG
-898 GAILL
+898 GAIFLTRG
-903 SAGTFS
+903 SIS

-930 YGSIDKANNSTF
+930 YGSIDKVNNSTF

-948 GKEPAD
+948 GKESTAQ
-954 HSLTYSGGGAIFTSG
+954 SLTYSGGGAIFTSG

-995 NGGAIFSFEDIENIS
+995 NGGAIFSFRNIENIS

-1045 GENGGALIAEEGI
+1045 GENGGALIAEAGI

-1082 KDLKIVSKNGYNSLF
+1082 KDLNIVSKNGYNSLF

-1165 VNANITQNNVISY
+1165 VNANITQNNVTSY

-1210 NSFVNDGTININSVD
+1210 NSFVNNGTININSVD

-1240 YGSQTGT
+1240 YGTQSGT

-1294 TVGYLPESGEFQ
+1294 AVGYSPESGEFQ

-1373 DFNNNIPGFA
+1373 DFNNNIPGLA

-1406 SGAVNATTYGSLVGF
+1406 AGAVNATTYGSLVGF

-1562 NTKSG
+1562 NTKNG

-1582 ESSTSANGIKLPES
+1582 ESSTTANGTKLPEA

-1659 TIGSGTKAG
+1659 TISSGTKAG

>member
-1 MRKSKNFSK
+1 MVGNGGTLEGAAITNKSG
-10 RTTKPNKN
+10 
-18 AIKALSVATIA
+18 ATI
-29 GLAMIGAAS
+29 
-38 PACAE
+38 
-43 VDNRIIIDTIDQTVT
+43 
-58 GDYSNRINNNDWH
+58 
-71 ADDWSSAWY
+71 SARE
-80 DEWNVEGGVVKNTSQ
+80 D
-95 NLTIKD
+95 
-101 STFDSNTLNVHNP
+101 
-114 NIVGD
+114 
-119 DSDPKWMSA
+119 
-128 NGGIIGNT
+128 GISISGN
-136 TDSSIKS
+136 
-143 IDNVTFSNNKTNAT
+143 
-157 YGPQFVKGGV
+157 
-167 IGNSGTIESITNTK
+167 
-181 FTGNTSS
+181 
-188 ASYQAMGGAIFNADT
+188 
-203 GVIDKISKSEFI
+203 FI
-215 GNKSGSGG
+215 GNKISGATYADGVAISNRDGAKIDGEIVGNFSQNSVTSDSVEGAAIANKYATIGKITGKFVENTAQATSTAQGG
-223 AIYNDGT
+223 AIYNEGSITNGLGDST
-230 ITSIDEVTIK
+230 FIRNSITSENGYVGGGALY
-240 NNNASTGG
+240 NNGSIQGESAVKLYFEGNSAVSKTSNAQGGAWFNGGSFASKEITADFINNYAEGKSTSEGGAFHNSTTLGKLTGNFIGNHVSGQEFVAGGALYNRGSIEKISGLFRDNFAKTVGIGYGAEGGALYSYNANVDADFLNNYVEADGHVKGG
-248 AIVNNGTIT
+248 AIYSRNLTLNGE
-257 TISNSKIGN
+257 
-266 NKASSGSAIYNQGHI
+266 H
-281 GTIDNTNVHDNTGS
+281 
-295 DSILNRGTIDLI
+295 LF
-307 SNSKITGSSSTGIN
+307 
-321 SIKADSSDTAH
+321 
-332 IGRIV
+332 
-337 NTEIS
+337 S
-342 NNKGYGI
+342 NNY
-349 NSFKSDID
+349 
-357 ELDGVI
+357 
-363 IKDNANSGIRL
+363 
-374 AGSGESHKIGSIK
+374 
-387 NSLFENNG
+387 
-395 RTGHNSA
+395 
-402 LYLDVDSSLG
+402 
-412 DVSDTKFISNYG
+412 
-424 SSGGAISVN
+424 AISKSKN
-433 NRGYGISAS
+433 AS
-442 IGNFTNV
+442 
-449 LFENNESSYAGG
+449 
-461 AIVFDSGDSS
+461 
-471 PLTVGKF
+471 
-478 KDITFKDNKAGQNA
+478 
-492 GALAVNGGV
+492 
-501 TLDDFENVT
+501 
-510 FEGNTAKGVG
+510 
-520 GAICVN
+520 
-526 DGRNTKFGNFT
+526 
-537 NVSFENNEAASGSA
+537 
-551 ISAMAGGT
+551 
-559 FKDWKKVYF
+559 
-568 VDNKVTGNG
+568 
-577 GAGGVVSLN
+577 
-586 NATVG
+586 
-591 NWDTG
+591 
-596 VMQSADSDYRVLNGG
+596 
-611 GIYAGYSNFGN
+611 
-622 ISNVAFKNLHA
+622 
-633 ESAGGG
+633 
-639 IWNSSSTFG
+639 
-648 NFTDVSFEN
+648 
-657 ISASNGGGIWNHYG
+657 
-671 TIGNLTNVT
+671 
-680 FDKVGIES
+680 
-688 SSANNAGNGGVINNV
+688 
-703 SGTIGDWINGY
+703 
-714 AYGLGGADNNIASQG
+714 
-729 GAIWNNSQF
+729 
-738 GKITN
+738 
-743 VLIKDYYAKTG
+743 
-754 GAIWNMGTMK
+754 
-764 GLEKV
+764 
-769 SFINNHATE
+769 
-778 SAGGAIMVHSDS
+778 GGAIMVDYG
-790 SAFGSVSES
+790 SAENLNGTFSNNYVEAGEFAMGGAVYASGIKNV
-799 LFQDN
+799 DGTYVN
-804 SAHTWGGAIA
+804 SYAKSATKNAQGGAIYASSIDSLKGSFGNNYVEAKEYAQGGAVYSGGIEKVNGLFDNNKATSAETNADGGAINA
-814 SHGYLSSI
+814 SHITSI
-822 IGSSFINNTAGNGG
+822 EDSTFSNNSAITNGADGWAHGGAIYSGNIGSISNSSFINNTSSFQGG
-836 AIYSSNPNV
+836 AIYS
-845 GTLKDLTFIGNK
+845 
-857 AVGNNEARLAGA
+857 
-869 GGAIAVESSP
+869 
-879 NFTLEGQ
+879 
-886 NKFINNSAQTRG
+886 
-898 GAILL
+898 
-903 SAGTFS
+903 
-909 DLGESYFEGNTSG
+909 Y
-922 STGGAIHV
+922 ST
-930 YGSIDKANNSTF
+930 IDK
-942 INNKTE
+942 
-948 GKEPAD
+948 
-954 HSLTYSGGGAIFTSG
+954 
-969 EIKDISNSTFVG
+969 
-981 NEVTGMTSDTFNSG
+981 
-995 NGGAIFSFEDIENIS
+995 
-1010 NSEFN
+1010 
-1015 GNKAVNKGGAI
+1015 
-1026 WTSQRINSI
+1026 I

-1045 GENGGALIAEEGI
+1045 GENGGALIAEAGI

-1082 KDLKIVSKNGYNSLF
+1082 KDLNIVSKNGYNSLF

-1165 VNANITQNNVISY
+1165 VNANITQNNVTSY

-1259 NPDKLQTNVFFAD
+1259 NPDKLQTNIFFAD

-1294 TVGYLPESGEFQ
+1294 TVGYSPESGEFQ

-1373 DFNNNIPGFA
+1373 DFNNNIPGIA

-1550 SIMLNPSLRFIA
+1550 SILLNPSLRFIA
-1562 NTKSG
+1562 NTKNG

-1582 ESSTSANGIKLPES
+1582 ESSTSANGTKLPES

-1659 TIGSGTKAG
+1659 TISSGTKAG
-1668 DKTVS
+1668 DKTVT

>member
-10 RTTKPNKN
+10 RTTKLNKN

-29 GLAMIGAAS
+29 GLAMIGGTAQAQDVQKA
-38 PACAE
+38 P
-43 VDNRIIIDTIDQTVT
+43 TPTVPT
-58 GDYSNRINNNDWH
+58 YTLDK
-71 ADDWSSAWY
+71 AD
-80 DEWNVEGGVVKNTSQ
+80 K
-95 NLTIKD
+95 
-101 STFDSNTLNVHNP
+101 DSNTLYIPSYDTKTGKVTDAYYKVNY
-114 NIVGD
+114 
-119 DSDPKWMSA
+119 S
-128 NGGIIGNT
+128 NT
-136 TDSSIKS
+136 EFGT
-143 IDNVTFSNNKTNAT
+143 
-157 YGPQFVKGGV
+157 G
-167 IGNSGTIESITNTK
+167 IGNSKDIDVETSVGDIDVNVKYDNSELTNRTENYSPVKNIGGTFVDNNITDSAYAVGGAVRNESKITNINAG
-181 FTGNTSS
+181 FAGNSS
-188 ASYQAMGGAIFNADT
+188 NSTTNAEGGAIFNKT
-203 GVIDKISKSEFI
+203 GATISNIKGYFI
-215 GNKSGSGG
+215 GNTLAPIDSDKSPYNIGGAVANDGSIGDIVADFIGNSINGNNRTTALGG
-223 AIYNDGT
+223 AIYNTNT
-230 ITSIDEVTIK
+230 IHS
-240 NNNASTGG
+240 
-248 AIVNNGTIT
+248 
-257 TISNSKIGN
+257 
-266 NKASSGSAIYNQGHI
+266 
-281 GTIDNTNVHDNTGS
+281 
-295 DSILNRGTIDLI
+295 
-307 SNSKITGSSSTGIN
+307 ITGDFVGNST
-321 SIKADSSDTAH
+321 
-332 IGRIV
+332 
-337 NTEIS
+337 
-342 NNKGYGI
+342 
-349 NSFKSDID
+349 
-357 ELDGVI
+357 
-363 IKDNANSGIRL
+363 
-374 AGSGESHKIGSIK
+374 
-387 NSLFENNG
+387 
-395 RTGHNSA
+395 TG
-402 LYLDVDSSLG
+402 
-412 DVSDTKFISNYG
+412 NY
-424 SSGGAISVN
+424 A
-433 NRGYGISAS
+433 
-442 IGNFTNV
+442 
-449 LFENNESSYAGG
+449 
-461 AIVFDSGDSS
+461 
-471 PLTVGKF
+471 
-478 KDITFKDNKAGQNA
+478 
-492 GALAVNGGV
+492 
-501 TLDDFENVT
+501 
-510 FEGNTAKGVG
+510 VG
-520 GAICVN
+520 GAIYN
-526 DGRNTKFGNFT
+526 STNRNTGRTPEIGAIKGNFIGNT
-537 NVSFENNEAASGSA
+537 ASS
-551 ISAMAGGT
+551 
-559 FKDWKKVYF
+559 D
-568 VDNKVTGNG
+568 G
-577 GAGGVVSLN
+577 GAIFN
-586 NATVG
+586 NTYY
-591 NWDTG
+591 N
-596 VMQSADSDYRVLNGG
+596 
-611 GIYAGYSNFGN
+611 
-622 ISNVAFKNLHA
+622 SNVIAKISSIEGDF
-633 ESAGGG
+633 
-639 IWNSSSTFG
+639 IRNSSGRF
-648 NFTDVSFEN
+648 
-657 ISASNGGGIWNHYG
+657 
-671 TIGNLTNVT
+671 
-680 FDKVGIES
+680 
-688 SSANNAGNGGVINNV
+688 
-703 SGTIGDWINGY
+703 
-714 AYGLGGADNNIASQG
+714 G
-729 GAIWNNSQF
+729 GAIWNNGTIGDIKGNFIENTAQRGGAIYNVKANYDTPEIPIIKSITGDFIGNHIDRSDFGAAIYNEGVITDGINGNFIANTITGSGMGAGVYNVGPYSKINGIQGDFVQNKITGSGYISGAGIYNERAIINNGIIGNFIRNELVGNGGTLEGAAITNKSGATISAREDGISISGNFIGNKISGATYADGVAISNRDGAKIDGEIVGNFSQNSVTSDYVEGTAIANKSATI
-738 GKITN
+738 GKITGKFVKN
-743 VLIKDYYAKTG
+743 TAQTTNTAQG
-754 GAIWNMGTMK
+754 GAIYNEGSITN
-764 GLEKV
+764 GLGDSTFIRNSITSENGYAGGGALYNYGSIQGESAVKLYFEGNSAV
-769 SFINNHATE
+769 SKTSNAQGGAWFNGGSFASKDITADFINNYVEGKSTSEGGAFHNSTILGNLTANFIGNYVSGQE
-778 SAGGAIMVHSDS
+778 FVAGGALYNR
-790 SAFGSVSES
+790 GSIEKISG
-799 LFQDN
+799 LFRDN
-804 SAHTWGGAIA
+804 FAKTVGIGYGAEGGALYSYNA
-814 SHGYLSSI
+814 NVDADFL
-822 IGSSFINNTAGNGG
+822 NNYVEADGHVKGG
-836 AIYSSNPNV
+836 AIYSYNLTLNGEHTYSNNRAISHSKNS
-845 GTLKDLTFIGNK
+845 L
-857 AVGNNEARLAGA
+857 
-869 GGAIAVESSP
+869 GGAISSEYGP
-879 NFTLEGQ
+879 SIENVKGLFS
-886 NKFINNSAQTRG
+886 NNYAQAGEFAMGGSVYSANGIKNVDGTFLNSYAKSETKNAQG
-898 GAILL
+898 GAIYASSIDSLKGSFGNNYVEAKEYAQGGAVFANSIETISNATFDNNKAI
-903 SAGTFS
+903 SAEKNA
-909 DLGESYFEGNTSG
+909 D
-922 STGGAIHV
+922 GGAI
-930 YGSIDKANNSTF
+930 NSTH
-942 INNKTE
+942 IT
-948 GKEPAD
+948 
-954 HSLTYSGGGAIFTSG
+954 
-969 EIKDISNSTFVG
+969 
-981 NEVTGMTSDTFNSG
+981 
-995 NGGAIFSFEDIENIS
+995 
-1010 NSEFN
+1010 
-1015 GNKAVNKGGAI
+1015 
-1026 WTSQRINSI
+1026 SI
-1035 ENSTFANNKA
+1035 ENSTFSNNSATSKSSDGYA
-1045 GENGGALIAEEGI
+1045 HGGAIYTGGI
-1058 GTITNSSFINNTS
+1058 ESIKNSNFINNSSSFAGGAIYSYGKIDTIENSSFINNTS

-1082 KDLKIVSKNGYNSLF
+1082 KDLNIVSKNSYNSLF

-1165 VNANITQNNVISY
+1165 VNANITQNNVTSY

-1294 TVGYLPESGEFQ
+1294 TVGYSPESGEFQ

-1373 DFNNNIPGFA
+1373 DFNNNIPGIA

-1406 SGAVNATTYGSLVGF
+1406 AGAVNATTYGSLVGF

-1673 MKKFLPPTVS
+1673 MKKFLPTTVS

-1698 KIVKQLSQAQR
+1698 KIVKQLSQPQR

>member
-71 ADDWSSAWY
+71 ADDWSSGWY
-80 DEWNVEGGVVKNTSQ
+80 DEWDVEGGVVKNTSQ

-136 TDSSIKS
+136 TGSSIKS

-181 FTGNTSS
+181 FTGNVSS

-230 ITSIDEVTIK
+230 IT
-240 NNNASTGG
+240 
-248 AIVNNGTIT
+248 
-257 TISNSKIGN
+257 TISESEIGN
-266 NKASSGSAIYNQGHI
+266 NQASSGSAIYNTGHI
-281 GTIDNTNVHDNTGS
+281 GTIDNTNIHDNTGS
-295 DSILNRGTIDLI
+295 ESILNRGTIDLI
-307 SNSKITGSSSTGIN
+307 SNSKINGNSGNGIT
-321 SIKADSSDTAH
+321 SIKADLEKDTPH
-332 IGRIV
+332 IGRIE

-402 LYLDVDSSLG
+402 LCLDVDSSLG

-433 NRGYGISAS
+433 NRGYSGISAS

-449 LFENNESSYAGG
+449 LFENNESSYTGG

-501 TLDDFENVT
+501 ILDDFEGVK
-510 FEGNTAKGVG
+510 FEGNTANGAG

-526 DGRNTKFGNFT
+526 DGKNTKLGNFT

-639 IWNSSSTFG
+639 IWNSNSTFG
-648 NFTDVSFEN
+648 DFTDVSFEN

-688 SSANNAGNGGVINNV
+688 SSTNKAGNGGVINNV

-764 GLEKV
+764 GFEKV

-778 SAGGAIMVHSDS
+778 STGGAIWNTGSNPFGLIS
-790 SAFGSVSES
+790 SS

-804 SAHTWGGAIA
+804 LAHSYGGAIA
-814 SHGYLSSI
+814 NSGILTSVI
-822 IGSSFINNTAGNGG
+822 DTAFVNNTASDGG
-836 AIYSSNPNV
+836 GIYSANENV
-845 GTLKDLTFIGNK
+845 GQLKNLTFIGNK
-857 AVGNNEARLAGA
+857 AVGKDDEGRYNPATAGN
-869 GGAIAVESSP
+869 GGAIAITPSRESYQF
-879 NFTLEGQ
+879 NLEGQ
-886 NKFINNSAQTRG
+886 NKFVNNSAKTSG
-898 GAILL
+898 GAIFLTRG
-903 SAGTFS
+903 SIS

-954 HSLTYSGGGAIFTSG
+954 HSLSYSGGGAIFTSG

-995 NGGAIFSFEDIENIS
+995 NGGAIFSFRNIENIS

-1045 GENGGALIAEEGI
+1045 GENGGALIAEAGI

-1071 TNGKGGAIYTT
+1071 ANGKGGAIYTT
-1082 KDLKIVSKNGYNSLF
+1082 KDLNIVSKNGYNSLF

-1165 VNANITQNNVISY
+1165 VNANITQNNVTSY

-1210 NSFVNDGTININSVD
+1210 NSFVNNGTININSVD

-1240 YGSQTGT
+1240 YGSQSGT

-1294 TVGYLPESGEFQ
+1294 AVGYSPESGEFQ

-1373 DFNNNIPGFA
+1373 DFNNNIPGLA

-1562 NTKSG
+1562 NTKNG

-1582 ESSTSANGIKLPES
+1582 ESSTTANGTKLPES

-1659 TIGSGTKAG
+1659 TISLGTKAG
-1668 DKTVS
+1668 DKTVT

-1683 IKVGDSKVSHTTDGR
+1683 IKVGDNKVSHTTDGR

>member
-1 MRKSKNFSK
+1 MRKSGKFSK
-10 RTTKPNKN
+10 TSTKSKNN
-18 AIKALSVATIA
+18 AIKTLSVATIA
-29 GLAMIGAAS
+29 GLAMIGVAS

-58 GDYSNRINNNDWH
+58 GDHSNIVNNDDWH
-71 ADDWSSAWY
+71 TEDWSSGWY

-136 TDSSIKS
+136 TGSSIKS

-181 FTGNTSS
+181 FTGNVSS

-230 ITSIDEVTIK
+230 IT
-240 NNNASTGG
+240 
-248 AIVNNGTIT
+248 
-257 TISNSKIGN
+257 TISESEIGN
-266 NKASSGSAIYNQGHI
+266 NQASSGSAIYNTGHI
-281 GTIDNTNVHDNTGS
+281 ETIDNTNIHDNTGS
-295 DSILNRGTIDLI
+295 ESILNRGTIDLI
-307 SNSKITGSSSTGIN
+307 SNSKINGNSGNGIT
-321 SIKADSSDTAH
+321 SIKADLEKDTPH
-332 IGRIV
+332 IGRIE

-402 LYLDVDSSLG
+402 LCLDVDSSLG

-424 SSGGAISVN
+424 SSGGSISVN
-433 NRGYGISAS
+433 NRGYSGISAS

-449 LFENNESSYAGG
+449 LFENNESSYTGG

-501 TLDDFENVT
+501 ILDDFEGVK
-510 FEGNTAKGVG
+510 FEGNTANGAG

-526 DGRNTKFGNFT
+526 DGKNTKFGNFT

-596 VMQSADSDYRVLNGG
+596 VMQSADSDYRVSNGG

-648 NFTDVSFEN
+648 DFTDVSFEN

-688 SSANNAGNGGVINNV
+688 SSTNKAGNGGVINNV

-764 GLEKV
+764 GFEKV

-778 SAGGAIMVHSDS
+778 S
-790 SAFGSVSES
+790 
-799 LFQDN
+799 
-804 SAHTWGGAIA
+804 TGGAIA
-814 SHGYLSSI
+814 I
-822 IGSSFINNTAGNGG
+822 IPS
-836 AIYSSNPNV
+836 
-845 GTLKDLTFIGNK
+845 
-857 AVGNNEARLAGA
+857 R
-869 GGAIAVESSP
+869 ESYQF
-879 NFTLEGQ
+879 NLEGQ
-886 NKFINNSAQTRG
+886 NKFVNNSAKTSG
-898 GAILL
+898 GAIFLTRG
-903 SAGTFS
+903 SIS

-954 HSLTYSGGGAIFTSG
+954 HSLSYSGGGAIFTSG

-995 NGGAIFSFEDIENIS
+995 NGGAIFSFRNIENIS

-1045 GENGGALIAEEGI
+1045 GENGGALIAEAGI

-1082 KDLKIVSKNGYNSLF
+1082 KDLNIVSKNGYNSLF

-1133 GRFVLNDTIN
+1133 GRFVLSDTIN

-1165 VNANITQNNVISY
+1165 VNANITQNNVTSY

-1247 INVNGLNVLADP
+1247 INVNGLNVLDDP

-1294 TVGYLPESGEFQ
+1294 TVGYSPESGEFQ

-1373 DFNNNIPGFA
+1373 DFNNNIPGIA
-1383 PEFNNKA
+1383 PEFDNKA

-1494 DFTTLFAGVGSK
+1494 DFTTLFAGVASK

-1562 NTKSG
+1562 NTKNG

-1582 ESSTSANGIKLPES
+1582 ESSTSANGTKLPES